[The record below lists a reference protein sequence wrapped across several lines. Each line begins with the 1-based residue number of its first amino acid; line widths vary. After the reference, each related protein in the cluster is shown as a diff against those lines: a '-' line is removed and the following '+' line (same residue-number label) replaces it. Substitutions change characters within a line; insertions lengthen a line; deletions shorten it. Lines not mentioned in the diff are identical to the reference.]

1 MCRPY
6 VYDWE
11 AEALLPT
18 KKAWMKRSDMR
29 HMGYFSYTYAILFQ
43 SSSVANEKNDPY
55 NPYAP
60 MDESFEC
67 CMYK

>member
-1 MCRPY
+1 
-6 VYDWE
+6 
-11 AEALLPT
+11 
-18 KKAWMKRSDMR
+18 MKRSDML